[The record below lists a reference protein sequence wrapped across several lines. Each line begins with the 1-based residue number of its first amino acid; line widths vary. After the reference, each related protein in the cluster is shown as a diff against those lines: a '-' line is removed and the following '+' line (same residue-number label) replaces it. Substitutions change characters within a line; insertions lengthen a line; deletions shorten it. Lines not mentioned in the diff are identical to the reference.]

1 PALVLI
7 NDGILDRRMWDDQVK
22 AFSAHYQVI
31 RYDFR
36 GWGKSSSAT
45 QPFSLVEDL
54 YALLTFLHIEK
65 AVLLGAFVGGEVP
78 IDFAMEHP
86 AMVDVVVAV
95 TPLLHGFRC
104 SPATESWSRTW
115 YAVARSGD
123 TGRLLDMYMN
133 DPPLARLYPLRLH
146 NKRYPLS

>member
-1 PALVLI
+1 VNEAELGRLKGKFYAEEEMSMLYNRISAPSTLLALLLMLPATGHAGVISKIAAVNDVNISYEIQGQGPALVLI

-45 QPFSLVEDL
+45 QAFSLVEDL

-65 AVLLGAFVGGEVP
+65 AVLLGAFVGGEVA
-78 IDFAMEHP
+78 IDFAIE
-86 AMVDVVVAV
+86 
-95 TPLLHGFRC
+95 
-104 SPATESWSRTW
+104 
-115 YAVARSGD
+115 
-123 TGRLLDMYMN
+123 
-133 DPPLARLYPLRLH
+133 
-146 NKRYPLS
+146 